1 MKKILKLFIISA
13 FSFVIL
19 SNCARRGRPEG
30 GPKDEASPVMTI
42 AKPAHLTTNFKADEI
57 KIYFD
62 EYIKLKDIQKQ
73 LIVSPPLK
81 YPPVIAPLGTPSKFI
96 SIQILDTLKENTTY
110 TFNFGESV
118 IDNTEGN
125 ILQNFKYV
133 FSTGDVIDSLK
144 VSGTI
149 KDAFDKEADKNV
161 TVMLYEINESF
172 TDSTIYKDKPYY
184 VASTLDTTA
193 WEITNMKS
201 GKYLMMALNDVAKN
215 YKFNPKQD
223 KIGYIKEYISI
234 PTDTSYLINLFKE
247 ELPFKL
253 KKPSEVGKGLLFFGY
268 EGTADSLKV
277 KPLDTS
283 DDFIYFSHFQK
294 DKDSLNFWY
303 KNNVK
308 DSIQFNIFNKE
319 YRDTVTVKLRSKKVD
334 TIVIKGSVRGGTLHL
349 RENFKLK
356 SNIPIESI
364 DTSKIRFIDADSI
377 NVAHTFKISIEKNE
391 IELNFIKKYNQRYN
405 LQLFPEA
412 ITDFFGNVNDS
423 LRYNLSTKKPTDY
436 GNLYLTLQNIKSYP
450 VIVQLIT
457 DKSALVEEIYAN
469 KAQEY
474 IFTNLVPGKYLVRII
489 YDENQNSKWDT
500 GNYLLK
506 KQPEEVIYFD
516 NILDVRANWVL
527 TETFILK

>member
-1 MKKILKLFIISA
+1 MIFAFLFA
-13 FSFVIL
+13 LL

-30 GPKDEASPVMTI
+30 GPKDETSPVMTI
-42 AKPAHLTTNFKADEI
+42 AKPAHLTTNFNEDEI

-62 EYIKLKDIQKQ
+62 EYVKLKDIQKQ

-81 YPPVIAPLGTPSKFI
+81 YPPLITPLGTPSKYI
-96 SIQILDTLKENTTY
+96 SIKILDTLKENTTY

-144 VSGTI
+144 VSGSI
-149 KDAFDKEADKNV
+149 KDAFNKEADKSI

-172 TDSTIYKDKPYY
+172 TDSTIYQEKPYY
-184 VASTLDTTA
+184 IASTLDTTV

-201 GKYLMMALNDVAKN
+201 GKYLMMALNDAAKN

-223 KIGYIKEYISI
+223 KIGYIEEYISI

-253 KKPSEVGKGLLFFGY
+253 RKPSEETKGHIFFGY
-268 EGTADSLKV
+268 EGIADSLKV
-277 KPLDTS
+277 KPLEVS
-283 DDFIYFSHFQK
+283 EDFIAFSHFEKAK
-294 DKDSLNFWY
+294 DTLNLWY
-303 KNNVK
+303 KNNAK
-308 DSIQFNIFNKE
+308 DSIRFNIFNKE
-319 YRDTVTVKLRSKKVD
+319 FRDTLTVKLRSKKID
-334 TIVIKGSVRGGTLHL
+334 TLVIKGLVRGGTLHL

-364 DTSKIRFIDADSI
+364 DTTKISFIDADSTNI
-377 NVAHTFKISIEKNE
+377 AHTFKILEDKNE
-391 IELNFIKKYNQRYN
+391 IELNFIKKYDQRYN
-405 LQLFPEA
+405 LQLFPA
-412 ITDFFGNVNDS
+412 AVTDFFGNVNDS
-423 LRYNLSTKKPTDY
+423 LRFNLSTKKPTDY
-436 GNLYLTLQNIKSYP
+436 GNLYLTIQNVKSYP

-457 DKSALVEEIYAN
+457 DKSVLVQEIYAN
-469 KAQEY
+469 EAQEY
-474 IFTNLVPGKYLVRII
+474 VFTNLVPDKYLVRIM
-489 YDENQNSKWDT
+489 YDENKNRKWDT
-500 GNYLLK
+500 GNFLLK